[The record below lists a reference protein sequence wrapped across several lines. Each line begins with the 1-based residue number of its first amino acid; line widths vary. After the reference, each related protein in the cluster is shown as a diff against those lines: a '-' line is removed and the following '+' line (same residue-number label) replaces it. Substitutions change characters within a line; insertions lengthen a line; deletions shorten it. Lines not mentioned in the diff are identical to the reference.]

1 MNVIITGFLGTGKST
16 VGKLLAKRL
25 GRSFLDTDA
34 LIEKETGLSVR
45 QIFKLY
51 GEEHFRHLEK
61 MIVRELAGEPKN
73 LVIATGGK
81 TLLDEDN
88 LAAMLK
94 TGIVICLEDRP
105 ENIWSKLKFKSKR
118 PVIEGFSL
126 ADFIELY
133 EKRKSGYQV
142 LPNKIQTTGLSAVE
156 VTNKVF
162 NFLNQEAA
170 CFDVVVGRDNS
181 KIYLRRF
188 VTLQCEEIVKNC
200 EGKAYFVIDRQ
211 LLRYDGNI
219 FNLGGRPVF
228 EMPATDSHKNLKQAE
243 SIWRWLLMNEVKRD
257 SVLVSIGG
265 GVVGDMCGFVAST
278 MLRGITHYH
287 FPTTLLAMVD
297 SCLGGKNGVNL
308 GRIKNCLGTFYSPKL
323 VVINPFLLYSLP
335 YAEIT
340 SGLVEVIKAG
350 LIADMELPVLVDKN
364 LEMIKNRDA
373 ETVETL
379 ILRALLVKKKI
390 VEKDPYE
397 AGLRKQLNL
406 GHTLGH
412 ALEAYTNFKISHGQA
427 VAVGLIFALGLSEK
441 LGFCPPGYREN
452 VKNIICRLGLKTE
465 IRADKN
471 KILDLMRYDK
481 KSTATGLDFVL
492 FHHKKGILL
501 DRVERKLIEETLEEV
516 LNENTCYKRT
526 QPESARKKR

>member
-16 VGKLLAKRL
+16 VGKLLARKL
-25 GRSFLDTDA
+25 GRRFLDTDE

-61 MIVRELAGEPKN
+61 EIVRKLVGEPKN

-81 TLLDEDN
+81 TLLDGDN
-88 LAAMLK
+88 LAEMLK
-94 TGIVICLEDRP
+94 TGIVICLEDSP

-126 ADFIELY
+126 ADFIQLY
-133 EKRKSGYQV
+133 ESRKAGYQA
-142 LPNKIQTTGLSAVE
+142 LPNKIQTTGLSAGE
-156 VTNKVF
+156 VMKKVVG
-162 NFLNQEAA
+162 FLSQEAA
-170 CFDVVVGRDNS
+170 CLDAVVGQEKSR
-181 KIYLRRF
+181 IFLRRF
-188 VTLQCEEIVKNC
+188 IGLRCEEIMKNC
-200 EGKAYFVIDRQ
+200 EGRVYFVIDRH
-211 LLRYDGNI
+211 LLRFDVNI
-219 FNLGGRPVF
+219 FSFGSCPVL

-243 SIWRWLLMNEVKRD
+243 LIWRWLLASEVKRD

-278 MLRGITHYH
+278 ILRGIAHYH

-297 SCLGGKNGVNL
+297 SCLGGKNGLNL

-323 VVINPFLLYSLP
+323 VLINPFLLYSLP
-335 YAEIT
+335 FAEIA

-350 LIADMELPVLVDKN
+350 LIADIELLSLVDKN
-364 LEMIKNRDA
+364 LEMIKNRDV
-373 ETVETL
+373 ETIETL

-397 AGLRKQLNL
+397 TGLRKQLNL

-412 ALEAYTNFKISHGQA
+412 ALEAYTGFKIPHGQA
-427 VAVGLIFALGLSEK
+427 VAVGLVFALGLSER
-441 LGFCPPGYREN
+441 LGLCPPGYRER
-452 VKNIICRLGLKTE
+452 VKDIIWRLGLRTE
-465 IRADKN
+465 IRADKY
-471 KILDLMRYDK
+471 KILDLMKYDK
-481 KSTATGLDFVL
+481 KATAAGLDFVL
-492 FHHKKGILL
+492 LHSKKGVVINK
-501 DRVERKLIEETLEEV
+501 VERKLIEETLEEV
-516 LNENTCYKRT
+516 LDENTCHKRT
-526 QPESARKKR
+526 